1 MELNF
6 DLGIK
11 EYTIKGANGE
21 ASIRFNP
28 TDANFARSAYA
39 TFKELEQKQKERAEL
54 INEKTSNEEAFEF
67 TARIDEEMRAS
78 IDKLFG
84 TPVCEAIFGFI
95 NLYSMAGGSP
105 IWLNFMT
112 AVLDQFDEGVKR
124 ERYLVSEK
132 AKKYTN
138 KYTK

>member
-1 MELNF
+1 M
-6 DLGIK
+6 
-11 EYTIKGANGE
+11 
-21 ASIRFNP
+21 
-28 TDANFARSAYA
+28 
-39 TFKELEQKQKERAEL
+39 EQKQKERAEL